1 MRISDWSSDV
11 CSSDLVLLR
20 HFQRAR
26 RKLPE
31 LGLQRLSLL
40 LQCDE
45 LVLIGLF
52 PLLARRLQ
60 RRRLGSRLLPF
71 QHRLLKARL
80 EFRNPLAPALLD
92 INVFQRVAKLL
103 EALIP
108 LRTKRRHPL
117 PTPQPAADRKSNRL
131 NSSH

>member
-1 MRISDWSSDV
+1 MRISYWSSDV
-11 CSSDLVLLR
+11 CSSDLALLARLAEPLIGPLQKVLLR

-52 PLLARRLQ
+52 PLPARRLQ
-60 RRRLGSRLLPF
+60 PRRLGTRLLPF
-71 QHRLLKARL
+71 QPIGRASCR
-80 EFRNPLAPALLD
+80 E
-92 INVFQRVAKLL
+92 RVWQYGS
-103 EALIP
+103 IP
-108 LRTKRRHPL
+108 VG
-117 PTPQPAADRKSNRL
+117 DG
-131 NSSH
+131 

>member
-11 CSSDLVLLR
+11 CSSDLRLQLRLALLARLAEPLIGPLQKVLLR

-52 PLLARRLQ
+52 PLPARRLQ

-71 QHRLLKARL
+71 HHRLPKARL
-80 EFRNPLAPALLD
+80 EFRNPLPPALLPLH
-92 INVFQRVAKLL
+92 VFPCVTYRS
-103 EALIP
+103 ETTP
-108 LRTKRRHPL
+108 PL
-117 PTPQPAADRKSNRL
+117 PP
-131 NSSH
+131 

>member
-11 CSSDLVLLR
+11 CSSDLRLQLRLALLARLAEPLIGPLQKVLLR

-40 LQCDE
+40 LQCDA

-52 PLLARRLQ
+52 PPPPRPLPPRP
-60 RRRLGSRLLPF
+60 LGTPPLPF
-71 QHRLLKARL
+71 PPLLLKAPP
-80 EFRNPLAPALLD
+80 EFRNPPPPALLHT
-92 INVFQRVAKLL
+92 N
-103 EALIP
+103 
-108 LRTKRRHPL
+108 
-117 PTPQPAADRKSNRL
+117 
-131 NSSH
+131 

>member
-45 LVLIGLF
+45 LVLTGLF

-80 EFRNPLAPALLD
+80 EFRNPPAPALLD
-92 INVFQRVAKLL
+92 INVFQRVAKRSEEHTSELQSL
-103 EALIP
+103 MP
-108 LRTKRRHPL
+108 N
-117 PTPQPAADRKSNRL
+117 SN
-131 NSSH
+131 